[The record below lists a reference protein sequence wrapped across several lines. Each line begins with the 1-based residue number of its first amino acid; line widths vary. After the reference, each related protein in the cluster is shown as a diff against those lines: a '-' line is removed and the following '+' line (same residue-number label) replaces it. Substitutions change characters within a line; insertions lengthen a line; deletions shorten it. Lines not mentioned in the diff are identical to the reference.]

1 MTVARWFL
9 VLVAVFVTG
18 VAVGM
23 LCAPPTEKVADADRD
38 CDRDYERLQKSY
50 WWALHLKERRED
62 ELIDMSLKTGI
73 PWGKPREESHE

>member
-1 MTVARWFL
+1 MKVTKWIQSHLIF
-9 VLVAVFVTG
+9 VAVFVTG

-38 CDRDYERLQKSY
+38 CERLQKSY
-50 WWALHLKERRED
+50 WQALRWKEQREN

-73 PWGKPREESHE
+73 PWGKPEEESHE

>member
-1 MTVARWFL
+1 MKVTKWIQSHLIFV
-9 VLVAVFVTG
+9 VVFVTG

-23 LCAPPTEKVADADRD
+23 LCAPPPEKAVVDT
-38 CDRDYERLQKSY
+38 DRDYERLQKSY
-50 WWALHLKERRED
+50 WQALRWKERRED